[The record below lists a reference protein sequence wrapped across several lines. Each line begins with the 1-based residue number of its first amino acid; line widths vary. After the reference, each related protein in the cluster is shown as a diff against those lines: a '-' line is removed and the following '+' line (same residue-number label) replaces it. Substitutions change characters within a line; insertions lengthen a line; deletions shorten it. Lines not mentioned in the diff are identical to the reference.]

1 VGFNLGDLWDDDNQL
16 GYQYTRSTARDGLE
30 AHSGSYT
37 LPLPWR
43 DTITVFGSWARAEAT
58 TEDLFDLTGT
68 SWQAGIR
75 YTRPLPSSP
84 EFTESLVVG
93 ADYKWSNNDLGFGGT
108 QVFASPA
115 SIVQGVVGYLG
126 TLADAQ
132 GSTSGSITAFLSP
145 GGIGG
150 LNSDR
155 DFEVQRPGSTASY
168 EYVQAS
174 LGRTQRLPDDFT
186 VVLTGLAQLSSA
198 RLLASEQFGLGG
210 EGSVRGYDERIVEGD
225 DGVSAQLELRT
236 PARHLLGGLADQTQ
250 ALVFIDAG
258 RVFQKDPQPG
268 EMDTSLASFGPG
280 LRLRLGNYGT
290 VKADYGWDLV
300 RLAGTRSGRVHISA
314 ILSF

>member
-1 VGFNLGDLWDDDNQL
+1 
-16 GYQYTRSTARDGLE
+16 
-30 AHSGSYT
+30 
-37 LPLPWR
+37 
-43 DTITVFGSWARAEAT
+43 
-58 TEDLFDLTGT
+58 
-68 SWQAGIR
+68 
-75 YTRPLPSSP
+75 
-84 EFTESLVVG
+84 
-93 ADYKWSNNDLGFGGT
+93 
-108 QVFASPA
+108 
-115 SIVQGVVGYLG
+115 VQGVVGYLG